1 MHKYCTSCGNKVYET
16 FKICPSCGTQ
26 SFSSD
31 PQVQAA
37 ASSKFRVPAS
47 KGSLTASHIPGFV
60 PAGNWARL
68 FAYVIDVVCIVIAVL
83 VVAFVLGISIAWSA
97 PNIDLNSSKALG
109 SLSAWA
115 VLVLYFAI
123 FHSSKLQ
130 ATPGKLAAGL
140 RIVTVDGQGVG
151 FARAFGRALLTLAVY
166 FLGAVVMA
174 LLFWVFTSDQ
184 RSPAPFHFA
193 LAVLCGFV
201 IWNAPYLML
210 FFNKDRQ
217 TLFDRVCRTRVI
229 KR

>member
-16 FKICPSCGTQ
+16 FRICPSCGGQ

-31 PQVQAA
+31 LQVQTTVP
-37 ASSKFRVPAS
+37 SPPRVPL
-47 KGSLTASHIPGFV
+47 SLNSPMASHIPGFV
-60 PAGNWARL
+60 AAGNWARL
-68 FAYVIDVVCIVIAVL
+68 FAYVIDVVGFILVGVIFAS
-83 VVAFVLGISIAWSA
+83 VLGISIRWST
-97 PNIDLNSSKALG
+97 PSVDINSLKALG
-109 SLSAWA
+109 NLSAWV
-115 VLVLYFAI
+115 VLVLYFTI

-140 RIVTVDGQGVG
+140 RIVTLDGKSVS
-151 FARAFGRALLTLAVY
+151 FARAFARSLLTIGVS
-166 FLGAVVMA
+166 FLGVVVMA
-174 LLFWVFTSDQ
+174 LLLWVFSYGQ
-184 RSPAPFHFA
+184 RSPAPFNIT

-201 IWNAPYLML
+201 TWYAPYLML